1 MKEVR
6 THLSEEEYEF
16 VKDRPRSFMRT
27 LIQQRMAAPEFVP
40 PDQRMLGM
48 VVPMIHLFQEGLI
61 DKDEVRRVL
70 GFEVG
75 NLAPDPRR
83 GYDIDGGQ

>member
-1 MKEVR
+1 MKQVR
-6 THLSEEEYEF
+6 VMLSEEEYEF
-16 VKDRPRSFMRT
+16 VKERPRAFLRS
-27 LIQQRMAAPEFVP
+27 LVKSRMGVPEVVP
-40 PDQRMLGM
+40 PDPALVAL
-48 VVPMIHLFQEGLI
+48 VVPMIHLYQEGLI